1 MMKILHLI
9 PDLGLGGA
17 QRALCYL
24 ATAMDRNRFQMQVAI
39 WGPQED
45 LCKELEDLGV
55 DVVHLRGVG
64 RSLFRLA
71 VAFSR
76 HVRRTRPDVIHT
88 HLFDA
93 DLVGI
98 VTARVFGV
106 RRCFST
112 IHSGT
117 FFEARRHRWRYR
129 CLALFVSRFFTVSQA
144 LSDVLV
150 QRCRVPAARVRVIRN
165 GIDMT
170 RFAPSPARDGA
181 VTRGPIIGTLARLI
195 PSKGIRILLDAMP
208 HLLQK
213 YPEALLLVGG
223 GGEQQEA
230 LERQARALG
239 IADRVVFVGPVQDPR
254 DFYRRLDLFVLP
266 SLDEAFGLVLLEAM
280 ATGVPVIGARVGGV
294 PEILTHGVNGW
305 LVEPGDSAV
314 LAAGLR
320 TLWADPV
327 LRRQVAEEGRRTAV
341 RFDVTRAAA
350 ELQAEYERMV

>member
-117 FFEARRHRWRYR
+117 FFGPRRHRWRYR
-129 CLALFVSRFFTVSQA
+129 CLALLVRRFFPVSQA

-170 RFAPSPARDGA
+170 RFAPSPPRDGA
-181 VTRGPIIGTLARLI
+181 VTKGPIIGTLARLV
-195 PSKGIRILLDAMP
+195 PSKGIRILLDA
-208 HLLQK
+208 LLRLLPE

-223 GGEQQEA
+223 AGEEQEA
-230 LERQARALG
+230 LERQARALS
-239 IADRVVFVGPVQDPR
+239 IADRVVFVGPVQVPR

-266 SLDEAFGLVLLEAM
+266 SLDEWFGLVLVEAM
-280 ATGVPVIGARVGGV
+280 SMGVPVLGTRVGGV
-294 PEILTHGVNGW
+294 PEIVTHGVNGW
-305 LVEPGDSAV
+305 LVKPGDSAA

-320 TLWADPV
+320 TLWADPS

>member
-1 MMKILHLI
+1 
-9 PDLGLGGA
+9 
-17 QRALCYL
+17 
-24 ATAMDRNRFQMQVAI
+24 MQVAI

-45 LCKELEDLGV
+45 LCKELEVLGV
-55 DVVHLRGVG
+55 DVVRLRAVG
-64 RSLFRLA
+64 RSLVRLA
-71 VAFSR
+71 LALGS
-76 HVRRTRPDVIHT
+76 HVRQSRPDVIHT

-93 DLVGI
+93 DLVGTL
-98 VTARVFGV
+98 VARACGV
-106 RRCFST
+106 RCCST

-129 CLALFVSRFFTVSQA
+129 CLALLVSRFFTVSQA

-223 GGEQQEA
+223 GGEEQEA

-239 IADRVVFVGPVQDPR
+239 IPDRVVFVGPVQDPR
-254 DFYRRLDLFVLP
+254 NFYRRLDLFVLP
-266 SLDEAFGLVLLEAM
+266 SLDEGFGLVLLEAM
-280 ATGVPVIGARVGGV
+280 VTGVPVIGTRVGGV

-350 ELQAEYERMV
+350 ELQVEYERMA

>member
-1 MMKILHLI
+1 LL
-9 PDLGLGGA
+9 
-17 QRALCYL
+17 
-24 ATAMDRNRFQMQVAI
+24 
-39 WGPQED
+39 
-45 LCKELEDLGV
+45 
-55 DVVHLRGVG
+55 
-64 RSLFRLA
+64 
-71 VAFSR
+71 
-76 HVRRTRPDVIHT
+76 
-88 HLFDA
+88 
-93 DLVGI
+93 
-98 VTARVFGV
+98 
-106 RRCFST
+106 
-112 IHSGT
+112 
-117 FFEARRHRWRYR
+117 
-129 CLALFVSRFFTVSQA
+129 VSRFFTVSQA
-144 LSDVLV
+144 LSGVLI
-150 QRCRVPAARVRVIRN
+150 QSCRVPAARVRVIRN

-223 GGEQQEA
+223 GGEEQEA

-266 SLDEAFGLVLLEAM
+266 SLDEAFGLVVLEAM
-280 ATGVPVIGARVGGV
+280 AMGLPVIGTRVGGV
-294 PEILTHGVNGW
+294 PEVLTHGVNGW

-320 TLWADPV
+320 TLWADPA

>member
-1 MMKILHLI
+1 MKILHLI

-17 QRALCYL
+17 QRELCYL

-45 LCKELEDLGV
+45 LCKELEVLGV
-55 DVVHLRGVG
+55 DVVRLRGVG
-64 RSLFRLA
+64 RSLVRLA
-71 VAFSR
+71 LALGS

-93 DLVGI
+93 DLVGTL
-98 VTARVFGV
+98 VARACGV
-106 RRCFST
+106 RCCST

-129 CLALFVSRFFTVSQA
+129 CLALLVRRFFPVSQA

-150 QRCRVPAARVRVIRN
+150 QRCRVPAARAHVIRN

-195 PSKGIRILLDAMP
+195 PSKGIRILLDAIP

-223 GGEQQEA
+223 GGEEQEA

-254 DFYRRLDLFVLP
+254 DFYRRLDVFVLP
-266 SLDEAFGLVLLEAM
+266 SLDEAFGLVVLEAM
-280 ATGVPVIGARVGGV
+280 AMGLPVIGTRVGGV
-294 PEILTHGVNGW
+294 PEVLTHGVNGW

-320 TLWADPV
+320 TLWADPI
-327 LRRQVAEEGRRTAV
+327 LRRRVAEEGRRTAV

-350 ELQAEYERMV
+350 ELQAEYEHMV

>member
-17 QRALCYL
+17 QRELCYL

-45 LCKELEDLGV
+45 LCKELEVLGV
-55 DVVHLRGVG
+55 DVVRLRAVG
-64 RSLFRLA
+64 RSLVRLA
-71 VAFSR
+71 LALGS

-93 DLVGI
+93 DLVGTL
-98 VTARVFGV
+98 VARACGV
-106 RRCFST
+106 RCCST

-117 FFEARRHRWRYR
+117 FFDARRHRWRYR
-129 CLALFVSRFFTVSQA
+129 CLALLVSRFFPVSQA

-150 QRCRVPAARVRVIRN
+150 QRCRVPAARAHVIRN

-195 PSKGIRILLDAMP
+195 PSKGIRILLDAIP

-223 GGEQQEA
+223 GGEEQEA

-254 DFYRRLDLFVLP
+254 DFYSRLDVFVLP
-266 SLDEAFGLVLLEAM
+266 SLDEAFGLVVLEAM
-280 ATGVPVIGARVGGV
+280 AMGLPVIGTRVGGV
-294 PEILTHGVNGW
+294 PEVLTHGVNGW

-320 TLWADPV
+320 TLWADPI
-327 LRRQVAEEGRRTAV
+327 LRRRVAEEGRRTAV

>member
-17 QRALCYL
+17 QRELCYL

-45 LCKELEDLGV
+45 LCKELEVLGV
-55 DVVHLRGVG
+55 DVVRLRGVG
-64 RSLFRLA
+64 RSLVRLA
-71 VAFSR
+71 LALGS

-93 DLVGI
+93 DLVGTL
-98 VTARVFGV
+98 VARVCGV
-106 RRCFST
+106 RCCST
-112 IHSGT
+112 IHSAT

-129 CLALFVSRFFTVSQA
+129 CLALLVSRFFPVSQS

-223 GGEQQEA
+223 GGEEQEA

-239 IADRVVFVGPVQDPR
+239 IPDRVVFVGPVQDPR

-266 SLDEAFGLVLLEAM
+266 SLDEAFGLVVLEAM
-280 ATGVPVIGARVGGV
+280 AMGLPVIGTRVGGV
-294 PEILTHGVNGW
+294 PEVLTHGVNGW

-350 ELQAEYERMV
+350 ELQVEYERMA

>member
-1 MMKILHLI
+1 MKILHLI

-17 QRALCYL
+17 QRELCYL

-45 LCKELEDLGV
+45 LCKELEVLGV
-55 DVVHLRGVG
+55 DVVRLRGVG
-64 RSLFRLA
+64 RSLVRLA
-71 VAFSR
+71 LALGS

-93 DLVGI
+93 DLVGTL
-98 VTARVFGV
+98 VARACGV
-106 RRCFST
+106 RCCST

-129 CLALFVSRFFTVSQA
+129 CLALLVSRFFPVSQA

-195 PSKGIRILLDAMP
+195 PSKGIRILLDAIP

-223 GGEQQEA
+223 GGEEQEA

-254 DFYRRLDLFVLP
+254 DFYRRLDVFVLP
-266 SLDEAFGLVLLEAM
+266 SLDEAFGLVVLEAM
-280 ATGVPVIGARVGGV
+280 AMGLPVIGTRVGGV
-294 PEILTHGVNGW
+294 PEVLTHGVNGW

-320 TLWADPV
+320 TLWADPI
-327 LRRQVAEEGRRTAV
+327 LRRRVAEEGRRTAV

-350 ELQAEYERMV
+350 ELQAEYEHMV